1 MDRKNDS
8 RPLNQRFF
16 NNVFIAY
23 LGLPMCET
31 QQLKINHKYIAI
43 KRWLDTKLRQ
53 VRTWLSRPLNQRF
66 NDVFI
71 AYLCMRGL
79 SILHK
84 MTKGVPRQRNLM
96 TYSLLAFVCVGYL
109 AKQLKINWKYTTIKP
124 WFTTKLS

>member
-71 AYLCMRGL
+71 AYLCLRGL

-84 MTKGVPRQRNLM
+84 MTKWGP
-96 TYSLLAFVCVGYL
+96 
-109 AKQLKINWKYTTIKP
+109 
-124 WFTTKLS
+124 